1 MAFLLGLGALSAL
14 DSLEKRGQRLK
25 REGAPLPEGA
35 TVKRGGEKEPWLYHS
50 ISEVKQAIADSTA
63 GAPLVLFCSLSD
75 VDRGFCV
82 AEIVGCDGDKAI
94 IQVFQDLGTYLA
106 VDTIFVS
113 PAPSSSVILRK
124 VGVIQAAA
132 YRGTLKG
139 HLRANRSV
147 SGLIQGFPMFEQ
159 VARWPCTAVN
169 RTVAGDGTPWAAL
182 YAPSLSQQQP
192 STQQAAQVAAG
203 GQMVTQP
210 GQQPMQMSQ
219 QPTMQTSPAT
229 PAVMPTFDSAL
240 AAAGLAQHA
249 TALRDELGCQER
261 EDLLELDADDV
272 ASLGLSSSDLDR
284 LRQAAQPQ
292 PRAPSTQR
300 ATAAASVAVTAS
312 AGRSP
317 SGPAVPTLDSALA
330 AAGLVQH
337 ATALRELGCQEAED
351 LVDLEEGDV
360 ASIGLSSS
368 DLDRLR
374 DAAAG
379 KAVTCTAT
387 AANPRPTNHEG
398 ASSADIHT
406 RLPATAESPQQ
417 MAHRSDG
424 ADIDG
429 GDGGAFAG
437 HGDVTVTFEG
447 PKLGLILTAR
457 HLDGSEPASNETC
470 AYLEITAVS
479 PAFPSWKRSILTE
492 IYLCHACSHHEVED
506 GNARAGA

>member
-192 STQQAAQVAAG
+192 STQQAQVAAG
-203 GQMVTQP
+203 GQ
-210 GQQPMQMSQ
+210 
-219 QPTMQTSPAT
+219 
-229 PAVMPTFDSAL
+229 
-240 AAAGLAQHA
+240 
-249 TALRDELGCQER
+249 
-261 EDLLELDADDV
+261 
-272 ASLGLSSSDLDR
+272 
-284 LRQAAQPQ
+284 
-292 PRAPSTQR
+292 
-300 ATAAASVAVTAS
+300 
-312 AGRSP
+312 
-317 SGPAVPTLDSALA
+317 
-330 AAGLVQH
+330 
-337 ATALRELGCQEAED
+337 
-351 LVDLEEGDV
+351 
-360 ASIGLSSS
+360 
-368 DLDRLR
+368 
-374 DAAAG
+374 
-379 KAVTCTAT
+379 
-387 AANPRPTNHEG
+387 
-398 ASSADIHT
+398 
-406 RLPATAESPQQ
+406 
-417 MAHRSDG
+417 
-424 ADIDG
+424 
-429 GDGGAFAG
+429 
-437 HGDVTVTFEG
+437 TVT
-447 PKLGLILTAR
+447 
-457 HLDGSEPASNETC
+457 
-470 AYLEITAVS
+470 
-479 PAFPSWKRSILTE
+479 
-492 IYLCHACSHHEVED
+492 
-506 GNARAGA
+506 